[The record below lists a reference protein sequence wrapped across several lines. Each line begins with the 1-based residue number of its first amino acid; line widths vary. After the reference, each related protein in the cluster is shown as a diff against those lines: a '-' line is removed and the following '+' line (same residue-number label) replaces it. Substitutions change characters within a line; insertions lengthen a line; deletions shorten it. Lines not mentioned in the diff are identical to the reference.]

1 MVKKNNMSEGG
12 VTTSTFWRKIH
23 SSLCSKLFYGAFLGA
38 QGVVWLFTTTSR
50 ISGKA
55 TEVRIFPWFFG
66 NFARFI
72 FVGSFLRPLK
82 TQAETGAL
90 LFQWWVESR
99 CLVYGHGRCC
109 FPCRVDEER
118 NKFVGYKIQI
128 LWLKISSGSN
138 SEWYLGALWWQ
149 RCQGQWK
156 MTGGILQTQKTAQT
170 CNT

>member
-1 MVKKNNMSEGG
+1 MSEGG
-12 VTTSTFWRKIH
+12 VTTSTFFGGKDIPA
-23 SSLCSKLFYGAFLGA
+23 CDPNCF
-38 QGVVWLFTTTSR
+38 VWLFWGPKESFDCSQPLRELVERLQRCGFFRDFSETSR
-50 ISGKA
+50 VSCSWGVFWDLLK
-55 TEVRIFPWFFG
+55 
-66 NFARFI
+66 
-72 FVGSFLRPLK
+72 K

-90 LFQWWVESR
+90 LFQWWVKSR
-99 CLVYGHGRCC
+99 CLVYGM
-109 FPCRVDEER
+109 VAVVSLVLR

-149 RCQGQWK
+149 RYQGQWK